1 MRLSSSRCARFER
14 PLEGAGDERG
24 DLAGDLAG
32 DFFGGD
38 LAGDLAARFD
48 FAGEVDLAVDPLRRS
63 VMRFQTHICWCLS
76 WSKVASTLSTTAP
89 HQPPWAI

>member
-38 LAGDLAARFD
+38 LAGDLAARFG
-48 FAGEVDLAVDPLRRS
+48 FAAGEVDLAGEAFGEAAFAAL
-63 VMRFQTHICWCLS
+63 
-76 WSKVASTLSTTAP
+76 AGAAP
-89 HQPPWAI
+89 PAMV